1 MSHLIIFGHKPRIKS
16 KVRRF
21 KVKVRTDRQTDKTD
35 CNVFLAVATT
45 LLEFLKVLFSFV
57 LSFVLCLVQSCLLL
71 AHFTSL
77 VYSSVR

>member
-1 MSHLIIFGHKPRIKS
+1 VSHLIIFGHKPRIKS

-57 LSFVLCLVQSCLLL
+57 LSFVPSCLLL

>member
-1 MSHLIIFGHKPRIKS
+1 VSHLIIFGHKPRIKS

-35 CNVFLAVATT
+35 CNVFLANATT

-57 LSFVLCLVQSCLLL
+57 LSFVLCLLCRAVFCWL
-71 AHFTSL
+71 TSL